1 MSKIIIFRIVVT
13 TFFIILSCLFSVN
26 YQDMVGFSLILSV
39 GLIHGAND
47 LLIIKRNTSSDTN
60 FSQFKSFI
68 KYFGI
73 VLAGLIFFY
82 FFPSFALISFILV
95 SIYHFGEQHIEAIPL
110 DKNLNN
116 TRRYISIISH
126 GILLFTIIFMN
137 NTKVVVDVFS
147 SFNIVFLNY
156 NFLIITLIITSILYA
171 SILIIKKDLQPFLI
185 SEILFFG
192 LFYFLSIT
200 SSLILCFS
208 VYFIFFHSIL
218 SIKDQV
224 KYIYGSNNSKSLKR
238 YIKNSLPYFI
248 LALIFLILFYIYT
261 EIDNNDLLP
270 IIFTFLAAITFPHV
284 LVIEKMYRTMKQ

>member
-1 MSKIIIFRIVVT
+1 MSKIIIFRIAVA

-26 YQDMVGFSLILSV
+26 YQDMFGFSLILSI

-110 DKNLNN
+110 DKNLKNS
-116 TRRYISIISH
+116 RRYISIISH

-156 NFLIITLIITSILYA
+156 NFLIIILIITSILYA
-171 SILIIKKDLQPFLI
+171 SILIIKKDLQTFLI

-192 LFYFLSIT
+192 LFYFLSTT

>member
-1 MSKIIIFRIVVT
+1 MSKIIIFRIAVT

-110 DKNLNN
+110 DKNLKNS
-116 TRRYISIISH
+116 RRYISIISH

-156 NFLIITLIITSILYA
+156 NFLIIILIITSILYA

>member
-1 MSKIIIFRIVVT
+1 MSKIIIFRIAVA
-13 TFFIILSCLFSVN
+13 TFFIILSCLVSVN

-110 DKNLNN
+110 DKNLKNS
-116 TRRYISIISH
+116 RRYISIISH

-137 NTKVVVDVFS
+137 NFKVVVDVFL

-156 NFLIITLIITSILYA
+156 NFLIIILIITSILYA

>member
-1 MSKIIIFRIVVT
+1 MSKIIIFRIAVA
-13 TFFIILSCLFSVN
+13 TFFIILSCLVSVN

-110 DKNLNN
+110 DKNLKNS
-116 TRRYISIISH
+116 RRYISIISH

-147 SFNIVFLNY
+147 SFNILFLNY
-156 NFLIITLIITSILYA
+156 NFLIIILIITSILYA

-248 LALIFLILFYIYT
+248 LALIFLILFFIYA

>member
-110 DKNLNN
+110 DKNLKNS
-116 TRRYISIISH
+116 RRYISIISH

-156 NFLIITLIITSILYA
+156 NFLIIILIITSILYV

-261 EIDNNDLLP
+261 DIDNNDLLP

>member
-110 DKNLNN
+110 DKNLKNS
-116 TRRYISIISH
+116 RRYISIISH

-156 NFLIITLIITSILYA
+156 NFLIIILIITSILYA

-261 EIDNNDLLP
+261 DIDNNDLLP

>member
-1 MSKIIIFRIVVT
+1 
-13 TFFIILSCLFSVN
+13 
-26 YQDMVGFSLILSV
+26 MVGFSLILSV

-68 KYFGI
+68 KYFGV

-110 DKNLNN
+110 DNNLKN

-137 NTKVVVDVFS
+137 NTKVVAEVFS

-156 NFLIITLIITSILYA
+156 NFLTIILIITSILYV
-171 SILIIKKDLQPFLI
+171 SILIIKKDLQPFLM

-208 VYFIFFHSIL
+208 IYFIFFHSIL

-261 EIDNNDLLP
+261 EIDNKNLLP

>member
-82 FFPSFALISFILV
+82 FIPSFALISFILV
-95 SIYHFGEQHIEAIPL
+95 SVYHFGEQHIEAIPL
-110 DKNLNN
+110 DKNLKNS
-116 TRRYISIISH
+116 RRYISIISH

-156 NFLIITLIITSILYA
+156 NFLIIILIITSILYA
-171 SILIIKKDLQPFLI
+171 SILIVKKDLQPFLI

-192 LFYFLSIT
+192 LFYFLSTT

>member
-1 MSKIIIFRIVVT
+1 MSKIIIFRIAVA

-110 DKNLNN
+110 DKNLKNS
-116 TRRYISIISH
+116 RRYISIISH

-137 NTKVVVDVFS
+137 NFKVVVDVFL

-156 NFLIITLIITSILYA
+156 NFLIIILIITSILYA
-171 SILIIKKDLQPFLI
+171 SILIVKKDLQPFLI

>member
-1 MSKIIIFRIVVT
+1 MSKIIIFRIAVA

-110 DKNLNN
+110 DKNLEN

-156 NFLIITLIITSILYA
+156 NFLIIILIITSILYA

-224 KYIYGSNNSKSLKR
+224 KYIYGSNNSNSLKR

-248 LALIFLILFYIYT
+248 LALIFLILFFIYA

>member
-13 TFFIILSCLFSVN
+13 TFFIILSCLLSVN

-110 DKNLNN
+110 DKNLKN

-156 NFLIITLIITSILYA
+156 NFLIIILIITSILYA
-171 SILIIKKDLQPFLI
+171 SILIIKKDLQTFLI

>member
-1 MSKIIIFRIVVT
+1 MSKIIIFRIAVA
-13 TFFIILSCLFSVN
+13 TFFIILSCLVSVN

-110 DKNLNN
+110 DKNLKNS
-116 TRRYISIISH
+116 RRYISIISH

-156 NFLIITLIITSILYA
+156 NFLIIILIITSILYA
-171 SILIIKKDLQPFLI
+171 SILIIKKDLQTFLI

-192 LFYFLSIT
+192 LFYFLSTT

-248 LALIFLILFYIYT
+248 LALIFLILFFIYA

>member
-1 MSKIIIFRIVVT
+1 MSKIIIFRIAVA

-110 DKNLNN
+110 DKNLKNS
-116 TRRYISIISH
+116 RRYISIISH

-156 NFLIITLIITSILYA
+156 NFLVIILIITSILYA

>member
-1 MSKIIIFRIVVT
+1 MAKIIISRIVIT
-13 TFFIILSCLFSVN
+13 SFFIILSYLLSAN
-26 YQDMVGFSLILSV
+26 YQDMVGFTLILSI

-47 LLIIKRNTSSDTN
+47 LLIIKKNINSYRNFN
-60 FSQFKSFI
+60 QFKSFTA
-68 KYFGI
+68 YFSV

-82 FFPSFALISFILV
+82 FFPSLALISFILV
-95 SIYHFGEQHIEAIPL
+95 SVYHFGEQHIEAIPFN
-110 DKNLNN
+110 KYLNKSE
-116 TRRYISIISH
+116 RSISIIFH

-137 NTKVVVDVFS
+137 NTEAVTDVFS
-147 SFNIVFLNY
+147 SFNIEFLNY
-156 NFLIITLIITSILYA
+156 NFLIIILIITLILYV
-171 SILIIKKDLQPFLI
+171 SILIIKKDLQLFLI

-238 YIKNSLPYFI
+238 YVKNSLPYFI

>member
-1 MSKIIIFRIVVT
+1 MSKIIIFRIAVA

-110 DKNLNN
+110 DKNLKN

-156 NFLIITLIITSILYA
+156 NFLIIILIITSILYA

>member
-1 MSKIIIFRIVVT
+1 MSKIIIFRIAVT

-47 LLIIKRNTSSDTN
+47 LLIIKKNTSSDTN
-60 FSQFKSFI
+60 FTQFKSFI

-73 VLAGLIFFY
+73 VLAGLVFFY

-110 DKNLNN
+110 EKNLKN

-137 NTKVVVDVFS
+137 NTKVVAEVFS

-156 NFLIITLIITSILYA
+156 NFLIIILIITSILYA
-171 SILIIKKDLQPFLI
+171 SILIIKKDLQLFLI

>member
-1 MSKIIIFRIVVT
+1 MSKIIIFRIVVMA
-13 TFFIILSCLFSVN
+13 FFIILSYLLSTN
-26 YQDMVGFSLILSV
+26 YQDLVGFTLILSV

-47 LLIIKRNTSSDTN
+47 LLIIKRNISSNTN
-60 FSQFKSFI
+60 FSQFNSFI
-68 KYFGI
+68 AYFGI
-73 VLAGLIFFY
+73 VLIGLIFFY
-82 FFPSFALISFILV
+82 FFPSFALISFIIV
-95 SIYHFGEQHIEAIPL
+95 SIYHFGEQHIEAIPQN
-110 DKNLNN
+110 KNLKS
-116 TRRYISIISH
+116 RQRSISIISH

-137 NTKVVVDVFS
+137 NTEVVRDVFS

-156 NFLIITLIITSILYA
+156 NFLTIILIITSILYV
-171 SILIIKKDLQPFLI
+171 SILIIKKDLRSFLI
-185 SEILFFG
+185 TEILFFG

-200 SSLILCFS
+200 STLILCFS

-224 KYIYGSNNSKSLKR
+224 KYIYGSNYSKSLKR
-238 YIKNSLPYFI
+238 YIINSLPYFI

-261 EIDNNDLLP
+261 EIDDNDLLP

>member
-1 MSKIIIFRIVVT
+1 MSKIIIFRIAVA

-26 YQDMVGFSLILSV
+26 YQDMFGFSLILSV

-110 DKNLNN
+110 DKNLKNS
-116 TRRYISIISH
+116 RRYISIISH

-156 NFLIITLIITSILYA
+156 NFLIIILIITSILYA

-192 LFYFLSIT
+192 LFYFLSVT

-248 LALIFLILFYIYT
+248 LALIFLILFFIYT

>member
-95 SIYHFGEQHIEAIPL
+95 SVYHFGEQHIEAIPL
-110 DKNLNN
+110 DKNLKNS
-116 TRRYISIISH
+116 RRYISIISH

-156 NFLIITLIITSILYA
+156 NFLIIILIITSILYA

>member
-1 MSKIIIFRIVVT
+1 MSKIIIFRIAVT

-26 YQDMVGFSLILSV
+26 YQDMFGFSLILSI

-110 DKNLNN
+110 DKNLKNS
-116 TRRYISIISH
+116 RRYISIISH

-156 NFLIITLIITSILYA
+156 NFLIIILIITSILYA
-171 SILIIKKDLQPFLI
+171 SILIIKKDLQLFLI

>member
-26 YQDMVGFSLILSV
+26 YQDMFGFSLILSV

-110 DKNLNN
+110 DKNLKNS
-116 TRRYISIISH
+116 RRYISIISH

-156 NFLIITLIITSILYA
+156 NFLIIILIITSILYA

>member
-1 MSKIIIFRIVVT
+1 MSKIIIFRIAVA

-26 YQDMVGFSLILSV
+26 YQDMFGFSLILSI

-110 DKNLNN
+110 DKNLKNS
-116 TRRYISIISH
+116 RRYISIISH

-156 NFLIITLIITSILYA
+156 NFLIIILIITSILYA

>member
-1 MSKIIIFRIVVT
+1 MSKIIIFRIAVA

-73 VLAGLIFFY
+73 VFAGLIFFY

-110 DKNLNN
+110 DKNLKN

-156 NFLIITLIITSILYA
+156 NFLIIILIITSILYA

-261 EIDNNDLLP
+261 DIDNNDLLP

>member
-13 TFFIILSCLFSVN
+13 TFFIILSCLLSVN

-73 VLAGLIFFY
+73 VIAGLIFFY

-110 DKNLNN
+110 DKNLKN
-116 TRRYISIISH
+116 TRRYISIISN

-156 NFLIITLIITSILYA
+156 NFLIIILIITSILYV

-192 LFYFLSIT
+192 LFYFLSVT

-248 LALIFLILFYIYT
+248 LALIFLILFYIYI

-284 LVIEKMYRTMKQ
+284 LVIEKMYRSMKQ

>member
-1 MSKIIIFRIVVT
+1 MSKIIIFRIAVA

-110 DKNLNN
+110 DKNLKNS
-116 TRRYISIISH
+116 RRYISIISH

-156 NFLIITLIITSILYA
+156 NFLIIILIITSILYA
-171 SILIIKKDLQPFLI
+171 SILIIKKDLQTFLI

-192 LFYFLSIT
+192 LFYFLSTT

>member
-1 MSKIIIFRIVVT
+1 MSKIIIFRIAVA

-26 YQDMVGFSLILSV
+26 YQDMFGFSLILSI

-110 DKNLNN
+110 DKNLKN

-156 NFLIITLIITSILYA
+156 NFLIIILIITSILYA

-192 LFYFLSIT
+192 LFYFLSVT

>member
-1 MSKIIIFRIVVT
+1 MSKIIIFRIAVA

-26 YQDMVGFSLILSV
+26 YQDMFGFSLILSV

-110 DKNLNN
+110 DKNLKN

-156 NFLIITLIITSILYA
+156 NFLIIILIITSILYA
-171 SILIIKKDLQPFLI
+171 SILIVKKDLQPFLI

>member
-1 MSKIIIFRIVVT
+1 MLKIIIFRIAVA

-26 YQDMVGFSLILSV
+26 YQDMFGFSLILSI

-110 DKNLNN
+110 DKNLKN

-156 NFLIITLIITSILYA
+156 NFLMIILIITSILYV

-192 LFYFLSIT
+192 LFYFLSVT

-208 VYFIFFHSIL
+208 VYFIFFHSIF

>member
-1 MSKIIIFRIVVT
+1 MSKIIIFRIAVA
-13 TFFIILSCLFSVN
+13 TFFIILSCLVSVN

-156 NFLIITLIITSILYA
+156 NFLIIILIITSILYA

-248 LALIFLILFYIYT
+248 LALIFLILFFIYA

>member
-1 MSKIIIFRIVVT
+1 MSKIIIFRIAVA
-13 TFFIILSCLFSVN
+13 TFFIILSCLVSVN

-110 DKNLNN
+110 DKNLKNS
-116 TRRYISIISH
+116 RRYISIISH

-156 NFLIITLIITSILYA
+156 NFLIIILIITSILYA

-248 LALIFLILFYIYT
+248 LALIFLILFFIYA

>member
-1 MSKIIIFRIVVT
+1 MSKIIIFRIAVT

-47 LLIIKRNTSSDTN
+47 LLIIKKNTSSDTN
-60 FSQFKSFI
+60 FTQFKSFI

-73 VLAGLIFFY
+73 VLAGLVFFY

-110 DKNLNN
+110 EKNLKN

-137 NTKVVVDVFS
+137 NTKVVAEVFS

-156 NFLIITLIITSILYA
+156 NFLIIILIITSILYA

-248 LALIFLILFYIYT
+248 LALIFLILFFIYA

>member
-1 MSKIIIFRIVVT
+1 MSKIIIFRIAVA

-110 DKNLNN
+110 DKNLKN

-156 NFLIITLIITSILYA
+156 NFLIIILIITSILYA

-248 LALIFLILFYIYT
+248 LALIFLILFFIYA

>member
-1 MSKIIIFRIVVT
+1 MSKIIIFRIAVA

-110 DKNLNN
+110 DKNLKNS
-116 TRRYISIISH
+116 RRYISIISH

-156 NFLIITLIITSILYA
+156 NFLIIILIITSILYA

-261 EIDNNDLLP
+261 DIDNNNLLP

>member
-26 YQDMVGFSLILSV
+26 YQDMFGFSLILSV

-110 DKNLNN
+110 DKNLKNS
-116 TRRYISIISH
+116 RRYISIISH

-156 NFLIITLIITSILYA
+156 SFLIIILIITSILYA

-248 LALIFLILFYIYT
+248 LALIFLILFFIYS

>member
-68 KYFGI
+68 KYIGI

-110 DKNLNN
+110 DKNLKNS
-116 TRRYISIISH
+116 RRYISIISH

-156 NFLIITLIITSILYA
+156 NFLIIILIITSILYA

>member
-1 MSKIIIFRIVVT
+1 MSKIIIFRIAVA
-13 TFFIILSCLFSVN
+13 TFFIILSCLVSVN

-110 DKNLNN
+110 DKNLKNS
-116 TRRYISIISH
+116 RRYISIISH

-156 NFLIITLIITSILYA
+156 NFLIIILIITSILYA